1 MESSERPTFVEI
13 KAYLE
18 GIIEEKVSNAFYLAL
33 PIDPLLEG

>member
-13 KAYLE
+13 KAHLE
-18 GIIEEKVSNAFYLAL
+18 GLIEEKVSNGYYLAL